1 MADIV
6 DQIHNLS
13 EDGENIIK
21 KALILSGESLSVIEK
36 TNGLTSLMLAL
47 TDEMDVVLG
56 CRVSPKQK
64 GDVVNLVK
72 QRFPDKIT
80 LAIGDGAN
88 DVSMIM
94 KAHVGIG
101 IAGREGM

>member
-1 MADIV
+1 M
-6 DQIHNLS
+6 
-13 EDGENIIK
+13 
-21 KALILSGESLSVIEK
+21 SVIEK